1 MKILNV
7 ICFVLLTKTVFSEIY
22 DSYLNYYKD
31 SSYSIN
37 SYKDI
42 ANTTWKEFFISENA
56 KKLVKCIPANI
67 DNDSELDLLVLDSET
82 RLYW

>member
-1 MKILNV
+1 MKLFIFLV
-7 ICFVLLTKTVFSEIY
+7 YIGTAYSEIY

-31 SSYSIN
+31 TSYSVN
-37 SYKDI
+37 EYKDI

-56 KKLVKCIPANI
+56 RKLVKCIPAYI